1 MNNTYWSLLSG
12 YVKREA
18 LDSHIDSDSELQEKN
33 NYCDTVKDENID
45 MNCQKQLSTIAE

>member
-33 NYCDTVKDENID
+33 NYCDTVKDEYID
-45 MNCQKQLSTIAE
+45 MNGQNQLSTIAE